1 MNLIVV
7 GLALFVVR
15 PMRRSISAA
24 QDKSSRWASWQSEL
38 AIGSGLERAR
48 EGAPFLF
55 GAAVHKSSVA

>member
-24 QDKSSRWASWQSEL
+24 QEKTPV
-38 AIGSGLERAR
+38 
-48 EGAPFLF
+48 GAP
-55 GAAVHKSSVA
+55 AE